1 MASPRT
7 TPHARRR
14 VAGSR
19 DALLGCATRGL
30 DGRQSLLPVM
40 SRCASGV
47 AAMSPTPTPAPAPSP
62 GQICGYGVNL
72 NAGFAGCSGTLVPG
86 QTRCL
91 AHIADAGRDAY
102 LAELTPGDDIDH
114 RETPFTEALLDALRE
129 ALYDPAAERPRFGN
143 ADFRGAQFADV
154 ARFNDAHFS
163 ALADFVGA
171 KFRSGAIFSQAQFAA
186 GADFNKAQITGGAN
200 FDHAHIAEGANFHR
214 VQVSGGISFYE
225 TQLSGS
231 IWFSDARLAGGAYF
245 TRAQFSGETLFDRAE
260 FSGDFT
266 FHGAKFLTVSSFV
279 DAQFSDTAI
288 LDEVQFSDKASFS
301 RTHFASNAWF
311 HGTTFLGDGDFTK
324 AHFSHNCKFDSV
336 EFCGTADF
344 QKVITSGEVSFINA
358 QFSGDAKFDAAQFSG
373 ATSFDYAHFTGTSHF
388 SASQFSGVARF
399 NGTRFSGDSHFHDA
413 QFTGYTWFDDAQFT
427 GDAHFDAAQFSS
439 STSFMNNQFSG
450 NALFPA
456 ARFSELPRFGP
467 VVCAGTLDLSG
478 AVFEVP
484 VTLEI
489 AARKL
494 DCERTRW
501 ESTAT
506 LRLRY
511 ASVDLSHAVL
521 HFPVSVTAHP
531 APFVTESGTAVVEH
545 LLAGPPGVRVTS
557 VRGVD
562 AAHLV
567 LSDTDLVGCL
577 FAGAFHLDQ
586 LRLEGRCT
594 FASTPTGL
602 HRRHLIWPHRWSRRR
617 TLAEEHHWR
626 AQTAGQPA
634 LPARQQPSPRAWCP
648 GPHHPDPALT
658 PDPEDVAALYRQLR
672 KAFED
677 GKNEPGA
684 ADFYYGEMEMRRHD
698 HVDTP
703 AGERFLLWGYW
714 LLSGYGLRASRALG
728 WLLAAVAAT
737 IVLMMGLGLPDS
749 SPRQVA
755 TGAVPAGGG
764 QVTLTVDKE
773 DPRLTLPAGE
783 RFTGERADKAVQVVL
798 NSVVFR
804 ASGQDLTTWG
814 TYTEMVSRFT
824 EPVLLA
830 LAVLAMRSR
839 IKR

>member
-1 MASPRT
+1 MI
-7 TPHARRR
+7 
-14 VAGSR
+14 
-19 DALLGCATRGL
+19 
-30 DGRQSLLPVM
+30 
-40 SRCASGV
+40 
-47 AAMSPTPTPAPAPSP
+47 PTPTPAPTPAPSA
-62 GQICGYGVNL
+62 GQVCGHDANL
-72 NAGFAGCSGTLVPG
+72 DAGFLGCSGTLVPG
-86 QTRCL
+86 HTRCL
-91 AHIADAGRDAY
+91 AHIAGSGRDAY
-102 LAELTPGDDIDH
+102 LADLTPGADVDH
-114 RETPFTEALLDALRE
+114 RDTPFTERLLAGLRDALH
-129 ALYDPAAERPRFGN
+129 DPAARGPRFGS

-154 ARFNDAHFS
+154 AQFGDAHFS
-163 ALADFVGA
+163 ARADFAGA
-171 KFRSGAIFSQAQFAA
+171 RFRCGAIFRQADFSA
-186 GADFNKAQITGGAN
+186 GADFDEAEIIGGAN
-200 FDHAHIAEGANFHR
+200 FDGAHIAAGAHFYG
-214 VQVSGGISFYE
+214 VLLSGGISFHE
-225 TQLSGS
+225 TQFTGS
-231 IWFSDARLAGGAYF
+231 TGFSDARLADGASF
-245 TRAQFSGETLFDRAE
+245 TGAQFSGETMFERSE
-260 FSGDFT
+260 FPDQAS
-266 FHGAKFLTVSSFV
+266 FHGAKFLSDCSFAE
-279 DAQFSDTAI
+279 AQFSGEAMF
-288 LDEVQFSDKASFS
+288 DEVRFTGGTSFS
-301 RTHFASNAWF
+301 RAGFASDAWF
-311 HGTTFLGDGDFTK
+311 HETEFLGDADFSK
-324 AHFSHNCKFDSV
+324 AHFSHGSRFHEV
-336 EFCGTADF
+336 EFGGTANF
-344 QKVITSGEVSFINA
+344 QNMAVSGDAGFINA
-358 QFSGDAKFDAAQFSG
+358 HFTSAARFDAARFSD
-373 ATSFDYAHFTGTSHF
+373 AASFDHTQFAGTSHF
-388 SASQFSGVARF
+388 TASQFCGVTRF
-399 NGTRFSGDSHFHDA
+399 SGTRFSGPTYFDDT
-413 QFTGYTWFDDAQFT
+413 QFTGHSSFDDAQFT
-427 GDAHFDAAQFSS
+427 GDAHFDAARFAGGA
-439 STSFMNNQFSG
+439 SFTNNQFSG
-450 NALFPA
+450 DALFPA

-484 VTLEI
+484 VTLET

-521 HFPVSVTAHP
+521 HFPVSLTAHP
-531 APFVTESGTAVVEH
+531 APFVTESGTAVGER
-545 LLAGPPGVRVTS
+545 LLTGPAGVRMAS

-567 LSDTDLVGCL
+567 LTDTDLAGCL

-586 LRLEGRCT
+586 LRLEGRCS

-602 HRRHLIWPHRWSRRR
+602 HRRFLLWPHRWSRRR

-634 LPARQQPSPRAWCP
+634 TRGPLSPRGWRP
-648 GPHHPDPALT
+648 GPHHPDAALT
-658 PDPEDVAALYRQLR
+658 PGPEDVAALYRQLR

-698 HVDTP
+698 HAGTP

-737 IVLMMGLGLPDS
+737 VVLMMGLGVPDS
-749 SPRQVA
+749 SPHQVA
-755 TGAVPAGGG
+755 TGTVPAGGG
-764 QVTLTVDKE
+764 RVTLTVDRE
-773 DPRLTLPAGE
+773 DPRLTLPAGD

-804 ASGQDLTTWG
+804 TSGQDLTTWG